1 MGEMILNEFL
11 EIRKPINKA
20 LTADP
25 TQTRDMLILIIQYHV
40 FEIVENIWNY
50 FLCVIEYKTF
60 AIR

>member
-25 TQTRDMLILIIQYHV
+25 SRTRDVMIFIIQYHV
-40 FEIVENIWNY
+40 FGIVENIWNY